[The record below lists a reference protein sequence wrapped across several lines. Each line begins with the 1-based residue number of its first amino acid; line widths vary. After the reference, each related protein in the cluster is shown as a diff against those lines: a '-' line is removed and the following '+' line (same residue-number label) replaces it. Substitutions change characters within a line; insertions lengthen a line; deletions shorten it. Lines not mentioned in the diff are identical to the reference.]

1 MSNGAAIAHLPL
13 PEPLEVAAPEPIEA
27 EIGKV
32 VADAAVAVALGMEIY
47 RCHGAL
53 DPAGKKASAE
63 ALAALA
69 QLQLDNLEIAAA
81 VVEGRQVLNQRH
93 GATLMRQLNMDA
105 AGLDRVLDFFIAPAV
120 EIASK
125 GPPVNCCCGRRG
137 QTDGLWAPGVRPKC
151 WRRTAG

>member
-32 VADAAVAVALGMEIY
+32 VADAAVAIALGMEIY

-69 QLQLDNLEIAAA
+69 QLKLDNLEIADFAA
-81 VVEGRQVLNQRH
+81 VALVEGR
-93 GATLMRQLNMDA
+93 
-105 AGLDRVLDFFIAPAV
+105 RVLKSATALPLC
-120 EIASK
+120 AS
-125 GPPVNCCCGRRG
+125 
-137 QTDGLWAPGVRPKC
+137 
-151 WRRTAG
+151 